1 MAQCLHLLET
11 APFHENGTGR
21 CAQAKHWQQCFYQ
34 ASKKR
39 GV

>member
-21 CAQAKHWQQCFYQ
+21 CAAGEALAAVFLPDK
-34 ASKKR
+34 
-39 GV
+39 